1 MPVYNFECT
10 KCENVFESFH
20 TIANMDDPLKM
31 PCPSCLKNGYMIRL
45 IGSPSLGEPQFLES
59 TPGRPKP
66 SESFIDVLRNMNHT
80 IPGAN
85 IKVRE

>member
-45 IGSPSLGEPQFLES
+45 IGSPSLGEPQF
-59 TPGRPKP
+59 
-66 SESFIDVLRNMNHT
+66 
-80 IPGAN
+80 
-85 IKVRE
+85 